1 MALKL
6 LKVTVNLEVKADSAD
21 HESVREQV
29 YEALQVLMESDELV
43 YELDVDDESEEGYE
57 DEN

>member
-21 HESVREQV
+21 QEAVREQV